1 MYKKLQEVLKKIYEE
16 SPRVVNMS
24 LDDFAAEVA
33 KRTGETPTKST
44 IKYNL
49 DQMGI
54 VAVEG
59 KKRTFVY
66 RHNQGKGE

>member
-1 MYKKLQEVLKKIYEE
+1 MYKNLRELLSKILEE

-33 KRTGETPTKST
+33 KRTGETPSKST

-49 DQMGI
+49 EQMGI
-54 VAVEG
+54 TAAKG
-59 KKRTFVY
+59 KKRTFVFK
-66 RHNQGKGE
+66 HNEAK

>member
-1 MYKKLQEVLKKIYEE
+1 MYKNLQEILKQIYEE

-24 LDDFAAEVA
+24 LDEFAVEVE

-49 DQMGI
+49 KQMGI

-66 RHNQGKGE
+66 RHNEGK

>member
-1 MYKKLQEVLKKIYEE
+1 MYKNLQQILKQIYEE

-24 LDDFAAEVA
+24 LDDFAAEVE

-49 DQMGI
+49 KQMGI
-54 VAVEG
+54 VAVDG

-66 RHNQGKGE
+66 RHSEGK

>member
-1 MYKKLQEVLKKIYEE
+1 MYKNLQELLKQILEE

-33 KRTGETPTKST
+33 KRTDQKPTKST

-49 DQMGI
+49 EQMGI
-54 VAVEG
+54 TAAKG
-59 KKRTFVY
+59 KKRTFIF
-66 RHNQGKGE
+66 RHNEAKE